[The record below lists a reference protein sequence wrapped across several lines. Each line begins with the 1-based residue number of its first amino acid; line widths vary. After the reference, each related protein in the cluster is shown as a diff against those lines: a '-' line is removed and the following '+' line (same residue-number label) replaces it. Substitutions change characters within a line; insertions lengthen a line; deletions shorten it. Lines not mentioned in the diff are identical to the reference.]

1 MKAVIDR
8 FEGELAVLTPPA
20 GGKPISLPKAVLP
33 QDAAAGDTVELVKGK
48 WTIDRDDTEERRKRI
63 TEKARMLFK
72 E

>member
-8 FEGELAVLTPPA
+8 FEGDIAVLVPVA
-20 GGKPISLPKAVLP
+20 GGKPIALPKTALP
-33 QDAAAGDTVELVKGK
+33 QDAAGGDTVELARGR

-63 TEKARMLFK
+63 TEKARQVFR